1 MQQTLP
7 NGIPSNDPSL
17 PDLDTPL
24 YVLVNSNTASA
35 AEVLAAALKVQ
46 ISTSLQRKMWSVAF
60 VENEWFITKTGLV
73 SYFTEYLYFEKIVE
87 KLIYLGGV
95 VCCVVSSYIVLYCV
109 ALCYFMLCCLRCVL
123 CNVT

>member
-73 SYFTEYLYFEKIVE
+73 SYFTEY
-87 KLIYLGGV
+87 
-95 VCCVVSSYIVLYCV
+95 
-109 ALCYFMLCCLRCVL
+109 
-123 CNVT
+123 

>member
-35 AEVLAAALKVQ
+35 AEVLAAALKV
-46 ISTSLQRKMWSVAF
+46 INSKSV
-60 VENEWFITKTGLV
+60 T
-73 SYFTEYLYFEKIVE
+73 
-87 KLIYLGGV
+87 LI
-95 VCCVVSSYIVLYCV
+95 
-109 ALCYFMLCCLRCVL
+109 
-123 CNVT
+123 